1 MNCKILI
8 NAVNP
13 EQVRIARVVDSR
25 LEEFHIETTAR
36 EITHGNIYKGVITRI
51 EPSLQAAFVDYG
63 AERHGFLQK
72 NEIHPDYYQDT
83 ESGERGIDHLVKRN
97 QQLLVQVVKDPVMKK
112 GAMLTT
118 FISLAGRCVVLMPGT
133 ESKGVSRKIEDE
145 AERSRLR
152 EILDSIK
159 LPEGFGLIA
168 RTAGVGCTKTQIT
181 HDYNYLQKLWRNIKS
196 NVMKAET
203 PSLLYKERNL
213 VQRSLRDYLTAD
225 VSEILIDDPVV
236 FKDAKDFMDLIAP
249 KQAKLIK
256 LYQGAKPI
264 FSKHQLEEQI
274 ASIYENRVEL
284 KSGGSIVISQTE
296 ALVAIDVNSGKATQN
311 RNIEQ
316 TAFIT
321 NQEAVEEIARQLRMR
336 DLGGLIVV
344 DLIDMR
350 DAKHKS
356 EVEKALKNHMR
367 QDKAKTKIGRISA
380 FGLLEMSRQRLR
392 PSIEFGSFEPCPY
405 CGGKGLTPSTE
416 TLGLSFLRQLNLE
429 ALKADTR
436 ALKGIVPPPVAEYL
450 LNRKRREL
458 YDLESRHEIAIA
470 IVGDPGMFPGQSQ
483 IVADR
488 EPAKNSTG
496 PMPITI

>member
-1 MNCKILI
+1 MNCKLLI

-51 EPSLQAAFVDYG
+51 EPSLQAVFVDYG

-72 NEIHPDYYQDT
+72 NEIHPDYYQD
-83 ESGERGIDHLVKRN
+83 GDAADRAIDHLVKRN
-97 QQLLVQVVKDPVMKK
+97 QELLVQVVKDPVMKK

-118 FISLAGRCVVLMPGT
+118 YISLAGRCVVLMPGT
-133 ESKGVSRKIEDE
+133 ETKGVSRKIEDE
-145 AERSRLR
+145 TERGRLR
-152 EILDSIK
+152 EILDGIK
-159 LPEGFGLIA
+159 LPEGYGLIA

-181 HDYNYLQKLWRNIKS
+181 HDYNYLQKLWRNIKAS
-196 NVMKAET
+196 VMKEPT

-225 VSEILIDDPVV
+225 VSEILIDDPCV
-236 FKDAKDFMDLIAP
+236 FKDAKDFMELIAP

-284 KSGGSIVISQTE
+284 KSGGSIVIAQTE
-296 ALVAIDVNSGKATQN
+296 ALVAIDVNSGKATQS
-311 RNIEQ
+311 RGIEQ
-316 TAFIT
+316 TAFAT
-321 NQEAVEEIARQLRMR
+321 NLEAAEEIARQLRLR

-344 DLIDMR
+344 DFIDMR
-350 DAKHKS
+350 EAKHKA
-356 EVEKALKNHMR
+356 EVEKTLKNQMR
-367 QDKAKTKIGRISA
+367 TDKAKTKIGRISA
-380 FGLLEMSRQRLR
+380 FGLLELSRQRLR
-392 PSIEFGSFEPCPY
+392 PSIEFGSFEPCPF
-405 CGGKGLTPSTE
+405 CGGKGVTPSTE
-416 TLGLSFLRQLNLE
+416 TLGLSFLRQLSLE

-436 ALKGIVPPPVAEYL
+436 SLKAKVPPPVADYL

-458 YDLESRHEIAIA
+458 LEMEARHEIS
-470 IVGDPGMFPGQSQ
+470 IVVIGDPEMMPGQSQ
-483 IVADR
+483 IVPER
-488 EPAKNSTG
+488 EPAKVST
-496 PMPITI
+496 